1 MRIRVRLALYGAGVV
16 AVAMV
21 ALGTLLSVLAGRGA
35 PGEQD
40 LRLADLVDQ
49 GVGALAAAPAH
60 HLVPTVPPVLTD
72 LGESTDAFL
81 IVLTEDGT
89 VLYTTAQLDGTAPR
103 IPAAV
108 VVEAVETGESVA
120 TIRPADQVE
129 LRVHAR
135 PWNRPDVGAAGIVVA
150 GQSTRVTEQQLAGLR
165 VVIWT
170 TTAITLIAALVVS
183 WLVSGRALRPLRRLA
198 ETTDEIGRTGDLSRR
213 LAPVR
218 ARDEVGVLTTSFNQ
232 MLEGLESAQ
241 ARLAAALEA
250 QRRFVADAS
259 HELRS
264 PLTTIRNNAGFLQ
277 ERPDVTD
284 ADRGEAI
291 GDIAAEADRM
301 ARLVDDLLT
310 LARADAGQPL
320 DRRPVDLAP
329 LLQDVGRKAS
339 HLAGPVQLDVAGP
352 ALVMGDADALTRLAW
367 ILLENAAGHGDGVI
381 AVHLAAADGWAEVK
395 VTDQGPGIPA
405 EDLDRVFDRFYRADP
420 ARRRH
425 GVGLGLAIARTI
437 VDAHEGTIAAANRP
451 EGGAT
456 ITARLP
462 LAGS

>member
-40 LRLADLVDQ
+40 LRLAELADQ
-49 GVGALAAAPAH
+49 GVGALTAAPADR
-60 HLVPTVPPVLTD
+60 LVPTLPPVLTD
-72 LGESTDAFL
+72 LSDSTDAFL
-81 IVLTEDGT
+81 MVLTEDGT
-89 VLYTTAQLDGTAPR
+89 VLYTTGQLDGTAPR

-108 VVEAVETGESVA
+108 VVEAAETGESVA
-120 TIRPADQVE
+120 TIRPSGDVE

-135 PWNRPDVGAAGIVVA
+135 PWRRPDLGTSGIVVA
-150 GQSTRVTEQQLAGLR
+150 GQSTRVTEEQLAGLR

-170 TTAITLIAALVVS
+170 STVITLIAALVVS
-183 WLVSGRALRPLRRLA
+183 WLVTGRALRPLRRLA

-213 LAPVR
+213 LTPVR
-218 ARDEVGVLTTSFNQ
+218 ARDEVGALTTSFNE

-241 ARLAAALEA
+241 ARLATALEA

-277 ERPDVTD
+277 ERPDVAD
-284 ADRGEAI
+284 ADREEAI
-291 GDIAAEADRM
+291 SDIAAEADRM

-310 LARADAGQPL
+310 LARADAGQPF

-339 HLAGPVQLDVAGP
+339 RLAGPLQLDVAGP
-352 ALVMGDADALTRLAW
+352 AVVFGDADALTRLAW
-367 ILLENAAGHGDGVI
+367 ILVENAASHGEGAI
-381 AVHLAAADGWAEVK
+381 AVHLATADGWAELEVS
-395 VTDQGPGIPA
+395 DQGPGIPE

-420 ARRRH
+420 ARHRR

-451 EGGAT
+451 GGGAT

-462 LAGS
+462 LAG